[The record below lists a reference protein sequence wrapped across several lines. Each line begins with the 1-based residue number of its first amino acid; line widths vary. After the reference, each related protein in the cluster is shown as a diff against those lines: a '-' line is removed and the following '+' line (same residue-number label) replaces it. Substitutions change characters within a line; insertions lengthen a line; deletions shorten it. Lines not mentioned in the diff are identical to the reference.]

1 MKADLLRDVVLMTAG
16 KNASVIVDLLFDKK
30 NVNEFLIAKKL
41 NLTINQARNI
51 LYKLSDE
58 GLVTFTRKKDKKK
71 GWYTYFWTFNDDKAL
86 LILQKHII
94 KEIESFEHQLKS
106 REIKRFYV
114 CRTCNAEITEE
125 NAMLHNFICPE
136 CGEVYDL
143 NDNKKAINEINS
155 QINKL
160 KKQLAEVVAELD
172 VIEKDRVKKQ
182 EKDRKKLEK
191 EKTEKRKNA
200 QAERAKIAKKAGK
213 IKKPNS
219 EKISKKKSGKIIKV
233 KAKKSKL
240 KKSKKKRQ

>member
-94 KEIESFEHQLKS
+94 KEIGSFEHQLKS

-233 KAKKSKL
+233 KSKKSKL

>member
-233 KAKKSKL
+233 KSKKSKL

>member
-1 MKADLLRDVVLMTAG
+1 MKVDLLRDTVLMTAG
-16 KNASVIVDLLFDKK
+16 KNASAIVDLLFNKK

-41 NLTINQARNI
+41 SLTINQARNI

-86 LILQKHII
+86 IILQKHIL
-94 KEIESFEHQLKS
+94 KEVEALEHQLKS
-106 REIKRFYV
+106 REVKRFYI
-114 CRTCNAEITEE
+114 CRTCSAEITEE
-125 NAMLHNFICPE
+125 NALLHNFVCPE

-143 NDNKKAINEINS
+143 NDNKKTINEINS

-160 KKQLAEVVAELD
+160 KKQLAEVIAELD
-172 VIEKDRVKKQ
+172 IIEKERVKKQ

-191 EKTEKRKNA
+191 EKVEKRKKA
-200 QAERAKIAKKAGK
+200 QVERVKAAKKAGK
-213 IKKPNS
+213 VKKP
-219 EKISKKKSGKIIKV
+219 KIKKV

-240 KKSKKKRQ
+240 KKTSKKKR